1 MNIKHWSVYF
11 TLLMGMCASSY
22 AETLTLRK
30 DPETG
35 AIRVFREGGDVAI
48 MTQNAA
54 PGFRPYIHP
63 ILSPD
68 GKGVLTELSPSH
80 HVHQTGV
87 YWGFTRANGRDYF
100 GNPGNGYW
108 RRVSCLPLISKGDAV
123 QWETVY
129 QMLDEAGGVVMIETQ
144 RWTLRDTGDRYFLEL
159 QWTGEAVTDVT
170 IGNYF
175 YGGLFVRMPWHKG
188 IESAAVNSIGQRNRA
203 ADSQRAL
210 WVDVAMAIEG
220 RDDWGH
226 IAILAHPQNHDF
238 PQPWRVDK
246 NQGVGPSRAK
256 LGGWKINKGEKDA
269 YQHQLVIYTGELNDG
284 QLNEDW
290 LQYSGEKTL
299 PPSSGWP
306 GGVITSKKP

>member
-1 MNIKHWSVYF
+1 MNLKHWSVYF
-11 TLLMGMCASSY
+11 ALLMGTCASSY

-100 GNPGNGYW
+100 GNPGGGYW

-175 YGGLFVRMPWHKG
+175 YGGLFVRMPWHEG
-188 IESAAVNSIGQRNRA
+188 IEGTAVNSIGQSNKAAIANVRSGSTWRWPSKGATTGGISLSSHIPKTTISPSLGASTKIRVSDPVARNWA
-203 ADSQRAL
+203 
-210 WVDVAMAIEG
+210 VG
-220 RDDWGH
+220 R
-226 IAILAHPQNHDF
+226 
-238 PQPWRVDK
+238 
-246 NQGVGPSRAK
+246 STRAK
-256 LGGWKINKGEKDA
+256 RTPTSIN
-269 YQHQLVIYTGELNDG
+269 
-284 QLNEDW
+284 
-290 LQYSGEKTL
+290 
-299 PPSSGWP
+299 
-306 GGVITSKKP
+306 